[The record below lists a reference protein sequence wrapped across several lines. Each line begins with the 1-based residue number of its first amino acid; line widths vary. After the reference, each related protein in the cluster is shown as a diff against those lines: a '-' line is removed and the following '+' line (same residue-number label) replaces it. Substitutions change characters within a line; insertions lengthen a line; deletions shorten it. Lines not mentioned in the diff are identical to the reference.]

1 MPDNVLPVSF
11 FGLKKTG
18 SMSDSFLLSVHDLAC
33 ARGERTLF
41 AGMNFELGQGKLLL
55 VQGGNG
61 RGKTSLLRLLCGL
74 AHPLAGE
81 VRWRGLPIA
90 KERETYHRE
99 MAYIGHVN
107 GIKDDLTPV
116 ENLRLSAAL
125 AGRKLDEAVAE
136 KSLVKLDLERC
147 LDLPARVMSFGQR
160 RRVALAGLITA
171 GALLWI
177 LDEPLTGLDVH
188 GVALVESL
196 LREHVAGGG
205 MVVMTT
211 HQPLALEGVSMTA
224 LQVGASTPASE
235 D

>member
-1 MPDNVLPVSF
+1 
-11 FGLKKTG
+11 
-18 SMSDSFLLSVHDLAC
+18 MSESAVVLSVHDLAC

-41 AGMNFELGQGKLLL
+41 TDMNFSVGTGQLLL

-81 VRWRGLPIA
+81 VRWRGKAIGG
-90 KERETYHRE
+90 EREGFHRE
-99 MAYIGHVN
+99 MAYIGHTN

-116 ENLRLSAAL
+116 ENLRLAAGL
-125 AGRKLDEAVAE
+125 AGR
-136 KSLVKLDLERC
+136 DLSRAAADAALTRLGLARC
-147 LDLPARVMSFGQR
+147 LDLPARVLSFGQR
-160 RRVALAGLITA
+160 RRTVLAGLLSA

-188 GVALVESL
+188 GVALIEDL
-196 LREHVAGGG
+196 LRHHVSQGG

-211 HQPLALEGVSMTA
+211 HQPLKLDGVDI
-224 LQVGASTPASE
+224 LPLRVGDPAPTTL

>member
-1 MPDNVLPVSF
+1 MPDNAAV
-11 FGLKKTG
+11 
-18 SMSDSFLLSVHDLAC
+18 LSVHDLAC

-41 AGMNFELGQGKLLL
+41 TDMNFSVHAGQLLL

-81 VRWRGLPIA
+81 VRWRDAAIQ
-90 KERETYHRE
+90 KEREAFHRE

-107 GIKDDLTPV
+107 GIKDELTPM
-116 ENLRLSAAL
+116 ENLRMAAGI
-125 AGRKLDEAVAE
+125 AGRELDETHAE
-136 KSLVKLDLERC
+136 ASLVQLGLSRC
-147 LDLPARVMSFGQR
+147 LDLPARVLSFGQR
-160 RRVALAGLITA
+160 RRTALAGLLTA

-188 GVALVESL
+188 GVALVEDL
-196 LREHVAGGG
+196 LRTHVSQGGL
-205 MVVMTT
+205 VVMTT
-211 HQPLALEGVSMTA
+211 HQSLSLEGVNIVP
-224 LQVGASTPASE
+224 LRVGDPAPSTL